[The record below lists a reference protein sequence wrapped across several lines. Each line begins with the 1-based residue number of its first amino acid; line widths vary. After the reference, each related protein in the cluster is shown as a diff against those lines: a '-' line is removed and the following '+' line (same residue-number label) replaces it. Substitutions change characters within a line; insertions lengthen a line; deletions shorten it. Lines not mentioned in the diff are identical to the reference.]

1 MYLYQMQTVR
11 TSFVLRWGEL
21 TEQERQSYVSRTEW
35 WWRLRWI
42 LYLIMTISILL
53 YSDERKMMN
62 NTRIITICGLM
73 TALAM
78 IFSYIESLVPIPI
91 PVPGVKLG
99 LANMAIM
106 IVMFTIGTREAV
118 FVDIIRVVLTSML
131 FGNFNSFIFSISGA
145 VLSIVVMAV
154 LKHTGK
160 FSEVGISVTGGVMHN
175 IGQIIA
181 AIIIMDTSAIILY
194 LPVLMISG
202 VVTGIVIGIVA
213 SIIVKRVNRG
223 VK

>member
-1 MYLYQMQTVR
+1 
-11 TSFVLRWGEL
+11 
-21 TEQERQSYVSRTEW
+21 
-35 WWRLRWI
+35 
-42 LYLIMTISILL
+42 
-53 YSDERKMMN
+53 
-62 NTRIITICGLM
+62 
-73 TALAM
+73 
-78 IFSYIESLVPIPI
+78 
-91 PVPGVKLG
+91 
-99 LANMAIM
+99 
-106 IVMFTIGTREAV
+106 
-118 FVDIIRVVLTSML
+118 ML

>member
-1 MYLYQMQTVR
+1 
-11 TSFVLRWGEL
+11 
-21 TEQERQSYVSRTEW
+21 
-35 WWRLRWI
+35 
-42 LYLIMTISILL
+42 
-53 YSDERKMMN
+53 MN

-118 FVDIIRVVLTSML
+118 FVDFIRVVLTSML

-213 SIIVKRVNRG
+213 SIIVKRVNRV

>member
-1 MYLYQMQTVR
+1 
-11 TSFVLRWGEL
+11 
-21 TEQERQSYVSRTEW
+21 
-35 WWRLRWI
+35 
-42 LYLIMTISILL
+42 
-53 YSDERKMMN
+53 MN

-118 FVDIIRVVLTSML
+118 CVDIIRVVLTSML

-213 SIIVKRVNRG
+213 SIIVKRVNRV

>member
-1 MYLYQMQTVR
+1 
-11 TSFVLRWGEL
+11 
-21 TEQERQSYVSRTEW
+21 
-35 WWRLRWI
+35 
-42 LYLIMTISILL
+42 
-53 YSDERKMMN
+53 MN
-62 NTRIITICGLM
+62 NTRKITICGLM

-131 FGNFNSFIFSISGA
+131 FGNFNSFLFSISGA

-154 LKHTGK
+154 LKHTDK

-213 SIIVKRVNRG
+213 SIIVKRVNRV

>member
-1 MYLYQMQTVR
+1 
-11 TSFVLRWGEL
+11 
-21 TEQERQSYVSRTEW
+21 
-35 WWRLRWI
+35 
-42 LYLIMTISILL
+42 
-53 YSDERKMMN
+53 MN

-131 FGNFNSFIFSISGA
+131 FGNFNSFIFIC
-145 VLSIVVMAV
+145 
-154 LKHTGK
+154 
-160 FSEVGISVTGGVMHN
+160 F
-175 IGQIIA
+175 
-181 AIIIMDTSAIILY
+181 
-194 LPVLMISG
+194 
-202 VVTGIVIGIVA
+202 
-213 SIIVKRVNRG
+213 
-223 VK
+223 

>member
-1 MYLYQMQTVR
+1 
-11 TSFVLRWGEL
+11 
-21 TEQERQSYVSRTEW
+21 
-35 WWRLRWI
+35 
-42 LYLIMTISILL
+42 
-53 YSDERKMMN
+53 MN

-181 AIIIMDTSAIILY
+181 AAAFLCSTAVLVS
-194 LPVLMISG
+194 LPVLIVSG
-202 VVTGIVIGIVA
+202 TAVGFITGSVCKTVLSRIHI
-213 SIIVKRVNRG
+213 N
-223 VK
+223 